1 MDEENKN
8 EVQEEVKDNKKKL
21 SKKTIIILT
30 LVAVFAAFSVIGFL
44 SEDYDEE
51 WNNDIGY
58 GEIENG
64 PQGEII
70 PIKEGKVYKSI
81 SLIDPNARI
90 VAFQG
95 LIPQGW
101 LADIQS
107 NWQVVSSDCPGI
119 ETVTITS
126 PDGKASIV
134 IDSQQVFAEN
144 SQYSEGINYDYFTTY
159 LHYMDADTFVQYY
172 MDSAYPEN
180 NTLIAD
186 LEDDADL
193 LQSANDCT
201 DIFVQYATQNSEWI
215 NTMGYGLSYSVT
227 AVPATMSKRQYQV
240 GSEYLEGSCVIMAT
254 DSVLTSQYVAPNK
267 TRTWRIPYSIVYKA
281 SDKETFDKY
290 YDEYSFIVANSH
302 FTTDYYALVEYVSSC
317 IVNSYAQYYNAK
329 SQASLQAMND
339 YIDSNY
345 SSTSSASTNEKVM
358 EMWDDY
364 INEVDKYD
372 TLDGSSIKTS
382 MYNETVAQNGDT
394 FYVGSKTG
402 IPSGFT
408 ELSKSY

>member
-1 MDEENKN
+1 MEEENK
-8 EVQEEVKDNKKKL
+8 QEEPKEKKKL
-21 SKKTIIILT
+21 SKKTIIILVI
-30 LVAVFAAFSVIGFL
+30 VAVVACLAVIGFL
-44 SEDYDEE
+44 SEEDYDDE
-51 WNNDIGY
+51 WWDEYPGDIT
-58 GEIENG
+58 EIVDEN
-64 PQGEII
+64 
-70 PIKEGKVYKSI
+70 PISVTDGTLYNKV
-81 SLIDPNARI
+81 SLMDSNARI
-90 VAFQG
+90 VAFEG

-101 LADIQS
+101 TANIES
-107 NWQVVSSDCPGI
+107 NWQVVSSDCPGV
-119 ETVTITS
+119 ETVTLVS
-126 PDGKASIV
+126 PDGNASIV

-144 SQYSEGINYDYFTTY
+144 SQYAEGVNYDYYTTY

-172 MDSAYPEN
+172 MDSAYPGN